1 MTDKTQ
7 DPCGSDLSAELE
19 SRRRKSLM
27 WWLGQA
33 IAAFLGVSAV
43 GASGSTT
50 VGLIVFYAL
59 AVLVD
64 IRDLLS
70 NTPAET
76 RQTAQKDTP

>member
-1 MTDKTQ
+1 M
-7 DPCGSDLSAELE
+7 SDDQGGVSAMSAELE

-33 IAAFLGVSAV
+33 ISAYLGVAAV

-50 VGLIVFYAL
+50 AGLIVFYAL

-70 NTPAET
+70 NTT
-76 RQTAQKDTP
+76 

>member
-1 MTDKTQ
+1 MNDNTD
-7 DPCGSDLSAELE
+7 GVSAMSAELE

-33 IAAFLGVSAV
+33 VAAFLGVSAV
-43 GASGSTT
+43 GASGSAT

-70 NTPAET
+70 NHKANRLMPA
-76 RQTAQKDTP
+76 RKRR

>member
-1 MTDKTQ
+1 MKTNP
-7 DPCGSDLSAELE
+7 DGVSAMSAELE

-50 VGLIVFYAL
+50 FGLIVFYAL

-70 NTPAET
+70 NSPMRRTI
-76 RQTAQKDTP
+76 RRRSVC

>member
-1 MTDKTQ
+1 MNTNTD
-7 DPCGSDLSAELE
+7 GVSAMSTELE

-64 IRDLLS
+64 IRELLS
-70 NTPAET
+70 APQIQRSLLSRA
-76 RQTAQKDTP
+76 AG